1 MYNGSKVNRKM
12 TEITY
17 YSILENNQLK
27 LPWSNDDRLVQRHLE
42 NDKGAQ
48 LAALVGEEMPVD
60 KLFNT
65 GVITIYTQ
73 DLLENFINKRK
84 NKSYYL
90 QNAFFL
96 IDDLDKK
103 FKFRGARYLRVIYL
117 VAAMSQKNA
126 FTQKMNWLLNFVSIF
141 DDMDDI
147 RSLIK
152 EYNLKG
158 WSDFDYNFLE
168 NLLKGPHEAPVWSKQ
183 KINLQFTSM
192 RYQYYF
198 EVAQSFQDI
207 NELLKVD
214 DGHIKLD
221 RLQNEHSLE
230 LLHMNYELSKFFPD
244 SDGK

>member
-1 MYNGSKVNRKM
+1 MA
-12 TEITY
+12 EITY
-17 YSILENNQLK
+17 YSILKDNQLC
-27 LPWSNDDRLVQRHLE
+27 LPWSSDDRKAQQQLKT
-42 NDKGAQ
+42 DKEAQ

-103 FKFRGARYLRVIYL
+103 FKFKDAKYLRVIYL

-126 FTQKMNWLLNFVSIF
+126 FTQKMNWLLNFASIF
-141 DDMDDI
+141 DNMDDI
-147 RSLIK
+147 KSLIK
-152 EYNLKG
+152 EYNLKC

-168 NLLKGPHEAPVWSKQ
+168 HILSGSPEAPVWAKQ
-183 KINLQFTSM
+183 KINIQFSSL

-207 NELLKVD
+207 KELLKID
-214 DGHIKLD
+214 DNHLKLD

-244 SDGK
+244 SKK

>member
-1 MYNGSKVNRKM
+1 M

-17 YSILENNQLK
+17 YSILKNNQLC
-27 LPWSNDDRLVQRHLE
+27 LPWSDD
-42 NDKGAQ
+42 DKPAQKKLQDDKEAQ

-73 DLLENFINKRK
+73 DLLENFINKQK

-103 FKFRGARYLRVIYL
+103 FKFKDAKYLRTLYL
-117 VAAMSQKNA
+117 VAALSQKNA
-126 FTQKMNWLLNFVSIF
+126 FTQKMNWLLNFAAVF
-141 DDMDDI
+141 DNIADI
-147 RSLIK
+147 KSLVN
-152 EYNLKG
+152 EYKIRD
-158 WSDFDYNFLE
+158 WSDFDYDFLN
-168 NLLKGPHEAPVWSKQ
+168 NLFTGSSEAPIWSRQ
-183 KINLQFTSM
+183 KVNIQLSSL

-207 NELLKVD
+207 RELLKVD
-214 DGHIKLD
+214 DNQVKLD

-244 SDGK
+244 TK